1 MKKLNGSEIDVIVNE
16 ICKNVREEK
25 LSKVKVLL
33 DKDNDYLEIINLYSK
48 VEEIKNKEKELKD
61 EIELL
66 NKEINKKYKCRIND
80 SNNYYNNKV
89 NLKINF
95 DYKDE
100 EIYSYYN
107 VKNKVI
113 LSCISKEFNLEEF
126 IKKFVEEFVS

>member
-126 IKKFVEEFVS
+126 IKKFVNEFVN

>member
-1 MKKLNGSEIDVIVNE
+1 MKKLNNSEIDVIVNE

-80 SNNYYNNKV
+80 NNNYYNNKV

-100 EIYSYYN
+100 EKYSYYN

-126 IKKFVEEFVS
+126 IKKFVNEFVN

>member
-80 SNNYYNNKV
+80 NNNYYNNKV

-100 EIYSYYN
+100 EKYSYYN

-126 IKKFVEEFVS
+126 IKKFVNEFVN